1 MEKAKN
7 PGSTQ
12 MSF

>member
-7 PGSTQ
+7 ELWKSRP
-12 MSF
+12 